1 MRTGVI
7 SLALVGGVLAAHASL
22 AQQPAAGKADPVHG
36 KAISYT
42 CLGCHG
48 VEGYKNAYPNYSV
61 PELRGQH
68 PEYLVQALKEYRS
81 GERSHFTMHSQAE
94 ELSDQDMVDIAAY
107 FAGAPLTSTHHADA
121 SKVPDAAGVCT
132 ACHGADGIGITP
144 LYPTLSGQHADYI
157 ERAIDEYQKGA
168 RRNQIMAPLVANL
181 KPDQIEIIAEYFAKE
196 QPALHTLP
204 RPQTRL
210 SEGEQ

>member
-1 MRTGVI
+1 MRTGVVG
-7 SLALVGGVLAAHASL
+7 LALVGAVLASFAL
-22 AQQPAAGKADPVHG
+22 PAQQADLKADPAHG

-61 PELRGQH
+61 PELQGQH

-94 ELSDQDMVDIAAY
+94 ELSDQDMADIAAY
-107 FAGAPLTSTHHADA
+107 FAGVPLTSTRHADA

-132 ACHGADGIGITP
+132 ACHGADGVGITP

-157 ERAIDEYQKGA
+157 ARAIDEYQKGA
-168 RRNQIMAPLVANL
+168 RKNPIMAPLVANL
-181 KPDQIEIIAEYFAKE
+181 KPDQIEIIADYFSKE

-204 RPQTRL
+204 RPSSRF
-210 SEGEQ
+210 SEP

>member
-1 MRTGVI
+1 MRTGAMG
-7 SLALVGGVLAAHASL
+7 LALVGALFASQALL
-22 AQQPAAGKADPVHG
+22 AQQPAAQKADPNHG

-68 PEYLVQALKEYRS
+68 PEYLVAALKEYRS

-94 ELSDQDMVDIAAY
+94 ELSDQDMADIAAY
-107 FAGAPLTSTHHADA
+107 FAGEPLAKGQADHPP
-121 SKVPDAAGVCT
+121 VPDAANVCT
-132 ACHGADGIGITP
+132 ACHGADGIGITA

-157 ERAIDEYQKGA
+157 ARAIDEYQKGA
-168 RRNQIMAPLVANL
+168 RKNPIMAPLVASL
-181 KPDQIEIIAEYFAKE
+181 KPEQIEIIAAYFASLH
-196 QPALHTLP
+196 PALHTLP